1 MAGIDVEIDKD
12 DRVRVQIL
20 RLFPEEALWVDSIL
34 WDGISFEE
42 AVCRA
47 RTCLPEEQARMTIFA
62 SSGEFDV
69 RTAELALRQ
78 RSLPGT

>member
-1 MAGIDVEIDKD
+1 MADIDKD
-12 DRVRVQIL
+12 DQVRVQIL

-47 RTCLPEEQARMTIFA
+47 RACLPEEQARMTILA
-62 SSGEFDV
+62 PGGAFDV
-69 RTAELALRQ
+69 RAAELALKRHKL
-78 RSLPGT
+78 SPGT